1 MSEVCL
7 VIFVVCPGMPGY
19 ARLHPYPLGVY
30 CAKTDFGGYVGG
42 MFGHVGGMFGMSVVC
57 PGMLEYNWL
66 YPYP

>member
-42 MFGHVGGMFGMSVVC
+42 MFGHVGGMFGYVGGMS
-57 PGMLEYNWL
+57 GYA
-66 YPYP
+66 